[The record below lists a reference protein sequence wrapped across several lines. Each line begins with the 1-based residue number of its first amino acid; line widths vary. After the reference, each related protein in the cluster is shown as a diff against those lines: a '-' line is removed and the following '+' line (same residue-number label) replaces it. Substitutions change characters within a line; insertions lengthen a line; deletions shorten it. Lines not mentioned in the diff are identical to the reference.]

1 MASVRYFL
9 LSILRCVFSVGL
21 CIRSSL
27 GDWVGRQNDLRFKS
41 TSMIMKFNEFARVG
55 FVSSNLELNNLV
67 DRYMTK

>member
-1 MASVRYFL
+1 MVYVL
-9 LSILRCVFSVGL
+9 GL
-21 CIRSSL
+21 V

-41 TSMIMKFNEFARVG
+41 TSMIMKFKEFARVG